1 MKSHIFKKELA
12 QCLECSKCSINASCY
27 YHFYYYYCY
36 YDCSPFHRWVEHACW
51 KCTYTHIMLS
61 RKVMDEE
68 KKNVGDGK
76 GGRCLDHL
84 VGFYITVTI
93 SSSIWNVHS
102 GPHISC
108 RALLP
113 VALVFRILGR
123 ELNCFWELELSPWS
137 QHVTPELDGHF
148 RNCGQQAGGHLDIR
162 EDLGGMVVN
171 VPTFFFNTY
180 LFIWLHQILVVAC
193 RVFWCGMQTLL

>member
-1 MKSHIFKKELA
+1 MLAAIIIFIITIAIMIALPFTDGWSTFAENVHIPTL
-12 QCLECSKCSINASCY
+12 C
-27 YHFYYYYCY
+27 
-36 YDCSPFHRWVEHACW
+36 WVEKSW
-51 KCTYTHIMLS
+51 M
-61 RKVMDEE
+61 R

-102 GPHISC
+102 GPRISC
-108 RALLP
+108 WALLP
-113 VALVFRILGR
+113 VALVFRILGT
-123 ELNCFWELELSPWS
+123 ELNCFWQLELSPWS
-137 QHVTPELDGHF
+137 QQVTPEVDGHF

-171 VPTFFFNTY
+171 VPTFFYTY
-180 LFIWLHQILVVAC
+180 LFIWLILVVASRIFC
-193 RVFWCGMQTLL
+193 CSM